1 MPASSL
7 LSTELPAV
15 SRLKLCRRENAWSV
29 AGDDARMEGMVE
41 VEVAGVKVDL
51 RSNSPVLLLQELGAP
66 FRVVPIFIGVPEAN
80 AIDLAIAR
88 VDPPRP
94 LTHDLACLLL
104 DELDARITQ
113 VAVTE
118 VRNGTYYAEI
128 VLLANGIEHR
138 ISARP
143 SDSVALAIRSGAA
156 IYVDD
161 AVMNAE
167 GTVFDDSQT
176 DGDGGVVQ
184 QEEIVGEF
192 RDFLK
197 SIKPEDFSE

>member
-1 MPASSL
+1 MGA
-7 LSTELPAV
+7 
-15 SRLKLCRRENAWSV
+15 
-29 AGDDARMEGMVE
+29 MVE

-51 RSNSPVLLLQELGAP
+51 RSNSPVLLLQELSAP

-80 AIDLAIAR
+80 AIDLAIAH

-94 LTHDLACLLL
+94 LTHDLACLFLE
-104 DELDARITQ
+104 ELDAQITQ
-113 VAVTE
+113 VAITE

-128 VLLANGIEHR
+128 SLVANGIEHR

-143 SDSVALAIRSGAA
+143 SDSVALAIRSNA
-156 IYVDD
+156 IIYIDE

-167 GTVFDDSQT
+167 GTVFDDTQADSE
-176 DGDGGVVQ
+176 GGVVQ